1 MTPPRESRTAALVN
15 DLAVATT
22 ECTALMNEQFLALVA
37 NDPDIG
43 RFNGKIGEAI
53 ERRRAVM
60 EELLSQIKI
69 SGW

>member
-1 MTPPRESRTAALVN
+1 MTLPSESRTAALVN

-22 ECTALMNEQFLALVA
+22 ECTALMNEQFLALIA

-43 RFNGKIGEAI
+43 RFDGKIGEAI
-53 ERRRAVM
+53 ERRRVVM
-60 EELLSQIKI
+60 EKLLNQIKT